1 MPRFEGCCSHDHDCE
16 EEDCST
22 SYSLYK
28 NIDTPRVAL
37 DSPQVRC
44 LNELEEGSCQ
54 AVFKPW
60 HARLDS
66 SGPNLRSQEDD
77 PELLLYVPFDGAVS
91 LKAICVIG
99 GPDGRGPAKL
109 RVNRRVDCRDHSMP
123 ASRLGPQVY
132 VNREDLDFGMVADL
146 QPIQEWDLVDNTAG
160 VVDYPTQASKFNG
173 VHSLTL
179 HFPETLGGGDA
190 TQINFVGFKGTCVSR
205 DRRAVEAVYE
215 TKPMPSDHKVADL
228 AGAAWRLG

>member
-28 NIDTPRVAL
+28 NIDTPR
-37 DSPQVRC
+37 VRC

-99 GPDGRGPAKL
+99 APDGRGPAKL
-109 RVNRRVDCRDHSMP
+109 RVNRR
-123 ASRLGPQVY
+123 VY